1 MFLGETVKQ
10 VSALDVHGAL
20 AVVGVGGADFYFY
33 ILCGALAY
41 KEVVLL
47 SDVSDNRLVEIIAG
61 NPCGL
66 SGNYVAE
73 GNDGNLACTAAYID
87 YHIAYGLRD
96 REDPRLLRLPWALL

>member
-1 MFLGETVKQ
+1 M
-10 VSALDVHGAL
+10 
-20 AVVGVGGADFYFY
+20 
-33 ILCGALAY
+33 
-41 KEVVLL
+41 LL

-87 YHIAYGLRD
+87 YHIAYGL
-96 REDPRLLRLPWALL
+96 